1 MVRAT
6 GLVVGATDPL
16 DNMLRLGNRNR
27 GWVRVIADLD
37 GNRVMAVN
45 KFDLTPKRWLVV
57 GMEIPV
63 KIDPGRPAGFEIVWD
78 AIPSMEERVAAND
91 PTLADPISAQRTAQ
105 GALLA
110 ANGAAAD
117 PADGTLDRF
126 RKAMKYAAE
135 QPAPAGRTWA
145 IIHVAAI
152 TATVRADE
160 GSSENNPGQKQVST
174 GRRTAVLSVNV
185 PGRPPY
191 ALLQRKFKR
200 PRGMAGL
207 IVPALVGLS
216 DPADVEVLWD
226 ELPSMNQQLT

>member
-1 MVRAT
+1 MVA
-6 GLVVGATDPL
+6 ATDPL

-27 GWVRVIADLD
+27 GWVRVVADLD
-37 GNRVMAVN
+37 GNRVMGVN
-45 KFDLTPKRWLVV
+45 RFDLTPKRWLVV

-63 KIDPGRPAGFEIVWD
+63 RIDPGKPAGFEILWD
-78 AIPSMEERVAAND
+78 GIPSIEERVAAND
-91 PTLADPISAQRTAQ
+91 PTLADPISAQQTAQ
-105 GALLA
+105 EALLA
-110 ANGAAAD
+110 ASGAAAA

-126 RKAMKYAAE
+126 RKAMKYVTQ
-135 QPAPAGRTWA
+135 QPAPAGKTSA
-145 IIHVAAI
+145 IVHVAAI

-160 GSSENNPGQKQVST
+160 GSSENNPSRKQVST

-207 IVPALVGLS
+207 IVPALVGS
-216 DPADVEVLWD
+216 NDPADVEVLWD
-226 ELPSMNQQLT
+226 ELPSMNQQIT